1 MSMYSSRRNFLWFSG
16 TLLGASILKSRAIF
30 ASSQLRRKIVVVG
43 AGLAGL
49 SCAYELSKSGF
60 EVVVLEGQGRAGG
73 RVQTLRE
80 GLDPDLAAEAGA
92 TRIPDTHDLTL
103 SYAHEFGLKLE
114 PFHSGDLAD
123 VVHLRGRNYVLGN
136 NLEPDWPLNLSS
148 EERRLGRSGLVERYI
163 NGPLRRAKGSE
174 SSPEV
179 PKSILEQDV
188 FTLGDYLTKQGLS
201 ADAIELMTLG
211 GDTTVSAA
219 LLMLVEFNERISRQY
234 FHISGG
240 NDQLPAALAKQL
252 DGTVRYGCRVVIIG
266 QDDSG
271 AWAVVK
277 HGEGHE
283 TVRGDYVVSA
293 LPFSVARSL
302 FSEARLSA
310 NKRRVIQ
317 ELKYFPVNKIF
328 LQMRNQFW
336 KANGQS
342 GFANTDL
349 LSERFW
355 ALGPDSPDR
364 RGLLL
369 SYVIGSKAAKLDEM
383 DVQCRVKHTLADAES
398 VFPGADEHFEA
409 VRSKS
414 WSQDPWQLGG
424 LSAFGPGELN
434 SIPVNARREGRIL
447 FAGEHT
453 SRWNGWM
460 QGAIESAHRVVKEI
474 RA

>member
-1 MSMYSSRRNFLWFSG
+1 MSMYSSRRNFLRSSG
-16 TLLGASILKSRAIF
+16 ALLGESLLKSRVIF
-30 ASSQLRRKIVVVG
+30 ASRPQRQKVVVVG

-49 SCAYELSKSGF
+49 SCAYELSKYGF
-60 EVVVLEGQGRAGG
+60 DVVVLEGQGRAGG

-80 GLDPDLAAEAGA
+80 GLYQGLAAEAGA

-123 VVHLRGRNYVLGN
+123 VVHLRGRNYVIGHN
-136 NLEPDWPLNLSS
+136 QEPDWPLRLSP
-148 EERRLGRSGLVERYI
+148 EERRLGRRGLAEKYLG
-163 NGPLRRAKGSE
+163 GPLRRARGSE

-179 PKSILEQDV
+179 PRSILEQDGL
-188 FTLGDYLTKQGLS
+188 TLGGYLAKQGLS
-201 ADAIELMTLG
+201 SDAIELMTLG
-211 GDTTVSAA
+211 GDTKASAA
-219 LLMLVEFNERISRQY
+219 LLMLVEFNEQISRQY

-252 DGTVRYGCRVVIIG
+252 EGTVRYGCRVVGIG

-271 AWAVVK
+271 AWAIVE
-277 HGEGHE
+277 HAGGHE
-283 TVRGDYVVSA
+283 TVCGDYVVSA
-293 LPFSVARSL
+293 LPFSVAKSL
-302 FSEARLSA
+302 FSDARLSVD
-310 NKRRVIQ
+310 KQRVIQ
-317 ELKYFPVNKIF
+317 ELKYFPVDKVF
-328 LQMRNQFW
+328 LQMRSQFW

-355 ALGPDSPDR
+355 AIGPDSPDQ
-364 RGLLL
+364 RGILL
-369 SYVIGSKAAKLDEM
+369 SYVIGSKAAKLDQM
-383 DVQCRVKHTLADAES
+383 DAQSRVRHTLADAES
-398 VFPGADEHFEA
+398 VFPGAGEHFEA

-434 SIPVNARREGRIL
+434 SIHVNARREGRIC